1 MFNVS
6 VNQFLNRVSTN
17 LSCLY
22 KMENLQDTIILRFNP
37 TTIEDVRRNLNLDSK
52 TIAQM
57 LDSFQE
63 WISKQNHFTMKNF
76 SRPYL
81 ESCIINAKGSL
92 ERAKTALDKLC
103 TWKTLLPK
111 YFEKHNFKEDF
122 MDTSNFIIHVT
133 LPRLL
138 KNNYRVYMVK
148 LTSDLGAETQ
158 LNYERAMILMNEYVK
173 INDYRLGYVVVLDC
187 RNSNLVQLVSKIN
200 IVELRDNLS
209 ILMDGYAC
217 RISDIYII
225 SSSKT
230 VEVLTSLLK
239 QLLSKKI
246 AGRINVVK
254 TLEELYEYVPKDM
267 MPKDYG
273 GNEVT
278 IMEMYE
284 NWRSVLSTEEN
295 IEYLRTICNARS
307 DEKHRL
313 IGQYNDQ
320 ILGIAGSFRTLSVD

>member
-1 MFNVS
+1 
-6 VNQFLNRVSTN
+6 
-17 LSCLY
+17 
-22 KMENLQDTIILRFNP
+22 MENLQDTIILRFNP
-37 TTIEDVRRNLNLDSK
+37 TTIEDVRRDLKLDSK

-57 LDSFQE
+57 LDSFEE

-76 SRPYL
+76 SEYFLKVIL
-81 ESCIINAKGSL
+81 ES
-92 ERAKTALDKLC
+92 
-103 TWKTLLPK
+103 
-111 YFEKHNFKEDF
+111 
-122 MDTSNFIIHVT
+122 IHVT

-148 LTSDLGAETQ
+148 LTSDLGADTQ
-158 LNYERAMILMNEYVK
+158 LNYERAMIL
-173 INDYRLGYVVVLDC
+173 
-187 RNSNLVQLVSKIN
+187 
-200 IVELRDNLS
+200 
-209 ILMDGYAC
+209 DGYAC